1 MNNKI
6 EQGTILYG
14 SRSKKYPENK
24 CYSIIISAR
33 CDVFNNKID
42 KVYYLTAVDVNEWLY
57 TQKGFEQVYKI
68 ELHNR
73 IQNILKKQKI
83 NLEVLK
89 NLKYEDREILFEKC
103 ADGEKRQVLDYL
115 DIDNIEIRKKLIREN
130 PKIAMK
136 FLKEI
141 NQAKQYHYFFL
152 PESAYLKN
160 DARDKGLIVDF
171 QEIDYYVWDEINKI
185 ASPGI
190 DMMILNE
197 ESNVNKVERWK
208 KIFWLEYENDF
219 VDIEQTIISPWCE
232 LLMQRFAMDFIRI
245 GVDGSNE
252 KDLKKI
258 IGRI

>member
-1 MNNKI
+1 MNNQI

-42 KVYYLTAVDVNEWLY
+42 KVYYLTAVDVDEWFY
-57 TQKGFEQVYKI
+57 TKKGFEQVYQF
-68 ELHNR
+68 ELHKR
-73 IQNILKKQKI
+73 IQNILQKQKI
-83 NLEVLK
+83 NLDVLK
-89 NLKYEDREILFEKC
+89 NMKYQDRKILLGKC
-103 ADGEKRQVLDYL
+103 GDEEKRRVLDYL
-115 DIDNIEIRKKLIREN
+115 DIDNIETRKKLIREN
-130 PKIAMK
+130 PKIGIN

-160 DARDKGLIVDF
+160 DNTDKGLIVDF

-185 ASPGI
+185 SSPGI

-197 ESNVNKVERWK
+197 VSNVQTVKRWK
-208 KIFWLEYENDF
+208 KIFWLEDKNDF

-252 KDLKKI
+252 RDFKKI
-258 IGRI
+258 IGRV